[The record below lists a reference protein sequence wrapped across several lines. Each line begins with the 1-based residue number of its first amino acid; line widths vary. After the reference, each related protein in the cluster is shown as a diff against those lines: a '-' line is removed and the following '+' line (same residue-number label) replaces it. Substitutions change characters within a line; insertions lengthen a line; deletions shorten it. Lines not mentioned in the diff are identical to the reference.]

1 MIEFLLVGLGGAIG
15 AMLRYGIT
23 LIPIKYDFPYITL
36 LINFIGALA
45 IGMLAALATKQ
56 TLLKYKQELLISLPL
71 CYYAY

>member
-45 IGMLAALATKQ
+45 
-56 TLLKYKQELLISLPL
+56 LLIAAKEWSMRRLYDL
-71 CYYAY
+71 LHLFFRSSHIAGTA